1 MIYLVFAIISSA
13 LVSIVMRLSTGRIKA
28 NMAMLAANYCTA
40 LILSL
45 ATGNVSGLVNSMDG
59 IEVALLLGAINGVLY
74 MVSLVSFQKSVAQ
87 NGVVLSS
94 VFMKLGILVPMLLSI
109 TVFAEMPSLVQILGF
124 IIAIISIVIINS
136 GGEQKEKKFDFSL
149 VILLILS
156 GSADSMAKIFE
167 ETGVAAQ
174 SGVFFTLTFLVA
186 MSLCIVRLIKSG
198 QKIGRNEV
206 FFGCLIGIPNFMS
219 AKFLLLA
226 LERMP
231 AVIIYP
237 SYSVATIL
245 VVTVTGV
252 LAFKEKLRAA
262 QWLAMLLIL
271 AALILLNI

>member
-167 ETGVAAQ
+167 EIGVAAQ

-198 QKIGRNEV
+198 QRIGKNEV
-206 FFGCLIGIPNFMS
+206 LFGCLIGIPNFMS